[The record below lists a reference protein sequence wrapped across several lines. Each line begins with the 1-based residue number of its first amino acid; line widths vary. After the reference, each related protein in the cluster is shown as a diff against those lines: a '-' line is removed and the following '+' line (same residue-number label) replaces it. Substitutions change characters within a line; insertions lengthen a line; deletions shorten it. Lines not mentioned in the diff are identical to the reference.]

1 VILNKINPFLML
13 LLLSFISCKAYAF
26 EDEEAR
32 VFAGFV
38 KSVAQTTQG
47 GNHGSLCTFGGDEIS
62 KIINSDH
69 SVINL
74 NDQSDKFSSC
84 KVIYVAQD
92 KNKAIKFD
100 AVKFNAKKIL
110 TIATFDG
117 FIENGG
123 MLKVEMGR
131 RNLEVTLNTKLI
143 KESGIK
149 LNSLVMDFVI
159 N

>member
-1 VILNKINPFLML
+1 MILNIKNPL
-13 LLLSFISCKAYAF
+13 LIFISLLFLSCEVFAF
-26 EDEEAR
+26 EDEEAAA
-32 VFAGFV
+32 FASFIKG
-38 KSVAQTTQG
+38 VAQTTQG
-47 GNHGSLCTFGGDEIS
+47 GNSGSLCVFGGDEIS
-62 KIINSDH
+62 KIVNSDRA
-69 SVINL
+69 VINL
-74 NDQSDKFSSC
+74 NDNPDKFSSC

-92 KNKAIKFD
+92 KSKTIKLD
-100 AVKFNAKKIL
+100 IVKFNSKKIL

-117 FIENGG
+117 FIESGG

-131 RNLEVTLNTKLI
+131 RNLEVTLNTKLV